1 MKKIKYL
8 SLLLLFVT
16 LACTEAETETTP
28 ADFVGSW
35 SGEMRCPPAPI
46 SLNIRLNVQ
55 ADEARCEACYTAGL
69 SMGGPEETIKATVA
83 NGELVLDKYIIDEGG
98 SEGAVSISGS
108 GRLTGAG
115 TMVFEFELEE
125 MSGDNFS
132 YTCTST
138 LTSQ

>member
-8 SLLLLFVT
+8 SILLLFVT
-16 LACTEAETETTP
+16 LACAETETTP
-28 ADFVGSW
+28 TDFVGSW

-46 SLNIRLNVQ
+46 SLNIRLNVR
-55 ADEARCEACYTAGL
+55 ADEARCEACYTAGF
-69 SMGGPEETIKATVA
+69 SMGGPEETVMARVV
-83 NGELVLDKYIIDEGG
+83 NGELIIDKYIIDEGG
-98 SEGAVSISGS
+98 SEGAVSIGGS
-108 GRLTGAG
+108 GRLTGAE